1 MQEMGQ
7 PNQVVVQEPR
17 ELAVIHEDQGPDV
30 SQEQNVQRK
39 VSMTTRVVKAVFLFW
54 LDIVLLICFV
64 PRKSRVNLRT
74 VLLVLTRTLLYAAIL
89 VAQYGVWELLQVDRG
104 VSQPTEFTNY
114 LEEILGLPTN
124 CARGKRSIN
133 GWEELLDNMRLQEG
147 ENLEEQELQE
157 KTTEVP
163 IMNTT
168 EIFAVFPANNTVSN
182 ATKELA
188 KPNLLAAGVNGLLN
202 FTKTDVEALSYFF
215 AFGVLL
221 MLLISII
228 IIIILACNYSHRNQ
242 EDREKKKALDV
253 ELMKV
258 AEQEEEAAT
267 EL

>member
-1 MQEMGQ
+1 MHEVGQ
-7 PNQVVVQEPR
+7 PNQVVVQGPR
-17 ELAVIHEDQGPDV
+17 ELAVIQEDQGPDV
-30 SQEQNVQRK
+30 SQEQNVKKK
-39 VSMTTRVVKAVFLFW
+39 VSMTTKVVKAVFLFW

-74 VLLVLTRTLLYAAIL
+74 VFLVLTRTLLYAAIL

-104 VSQPTEFTNY
+104 VSQPTDFTNY

-147 ENLEEQELQE
+147 EDLEVQELQE
-157 KTTEVP
+157 MTTQVP

-168 EIFAVFPANNTVSN
+168 EIFAVFPANNTVNN

>member
-1 MQEMGQ
+1 MESIEMQEMGQ
-7 PNQVVVQEPR
+7 PNQVVIQEPR

-74 VLLVLTRTLLYAAIL
+74 ILLVLTRMLLYAAVL

-114 LEEILGLPTN
+114 MEEILGLPTN

-133 GWEELLDNMRLQEG
+133 GWEELLDNMRLQEN

-168 EIFAVFPANNTVSN
+168 EIFAVPTTQSAPLPRSWPSQTSWLQGST
-182 ATKELA
+182 ACSTSP
-188 KPNLLAAGVNGLLN
+188 KPTWKRSPTSSPSG
-202 FTKTDVEALSYFF
+202 
-215 AFGVLL
+215 
-221 MLLISII
+221 
-228 IIIILACNYSHRNQ
+228 CC
-242 EDREKKKALDV
+242 
-253 ELMKV
+253 
-258 AEQEEEAAT
+258 
-267 EL
+267 

>member
-1 MQEMGQ
+1 ME
-7 PNQVVVQEPR
+7 V
-17 ELAVIHEDQGPDV
+17 
-30 SQEQNVQRK
+30 
-39 VSMTTRVVKAVFLFW
+39 
-54 LDIVLLICFV
+54 
-64 PRKSRVNLRT
+64 
-74 VLLVLTRTLLYAAIL
+74 
-89 VAQYGVWELLQVDRG
+89 
-104 VSQPTEFTNY
+104 
-114 LEEILGLPTN
+114 
-124 CARGKRSIN
+124 
-133 GWEELLDNMRLQEG
+133 
-147 ENLEEQELQE
+147 QELQE
-157 KTTEVP
+157 MTTKVP

-242 EDREKKKALDV
+242 EAKERKKALDV